1 MAITPMKNGFL
12 GPNRG
17 SMWPQEWDIWL
28 FAILFMTISY
38 LNKKPLY
45 LFPKTPRSDLKC
57 QHSIEVK
64 KEKFSAFW
72 HFLRSRNL
80 QSLKNKIYFIF
91 YIIIIMNMH
100 RNIKNDQFLAKIC
113 IFCHFS
119 IKFNQ
124 PQIDPKS
131 DSFRVFDANN
141 QMSHSCGHYET
152 LYGY

>member
-1 MAITPMKNGFL
+1 MAITPIINGFFGL
-12 GPNRG
+12 NRG
-17 SMWPQEWDIWL
+17 SMWPQEWDIWSI
-28 FAILFMTISY
+28 AILFMIISHFY
-38 LNKKPLY
+38 MKPLY
-45 LFPKTPRSDLKC
+45 LFLKPPRSNLKC
-57 QHSIEVK
+57 QLSIEVK

-72 HFLRSRNL
+72 HFLRCSNL

-91 YIIIIMNMH
+91 HIIMIMNMH

>member
-1 MAITPMKNGFL
+1 MAITPIINGFL
-12 GPNRG
+12 GLNRG

-57 QHSIEVK
+57 QHSIESK
-64 KEKFSAFW
+64 KEKFRAFW

-124 PQIDPKS
+124 PQIGPKS
-131 DSFRVFDANN
+131 DNFRVFDANN

>member
-57 QHSIEVK
+57 QNSIEVK

-113 IFCHFS
+113 IFHHFS

-131 DSFRVFDANN
+131 DSFRDIDANN
-141 QMSHSCGHYET
+141 HPI
-152 LYGY
+152 LL

>member
-1 MAITPMKNGFL
+1 MAITPMKNGIL

-72 HFLRSRNL
+72 HFLRCSNL
-80 QSLKNKIYFIF
+80 QSLKKNYCVRKWKVHLNILSAFIEAFGKTFISNHIKVSYRHQLNPYLKIIVNKISK
-91 YIIIIMNMH
+91 NK
-100 RNIKNDQFLAKIC
+100 RN
-113 IFCHFS
+113 
-119 IKFNQ
+119 
-124 PQIDPKS
+124 DPKMTS
-131 DSFRVFDANN
+131 IHFKI
-141 QMSHSCGHYET
+141 
-152 LYGY
+152 